1 MTLPL
6 KRAAAIGGGVIG
18 GGWIA
23 RLLLNGVDVAV
34 HDPNPEA
41 PRQVGELLEN
51 AARAYGRLGLAL
63 PPRGRLSF
71 HASIA
76 EAVAGAELVQESAP
90 EQEDLKIR
98 LLAEIDRHA
107 PADAIVGSST
117 SGLLPTRLQAGMRHP
132 ERLVVAHPFNPVY
145 LLPLVEIVG
154 GEKTSAAAIDRAKA
168 LYAGLGMKPLHVR
181 KEIDA
186 FIADRILEAYWREAL
201 WLVADGVATV
211 EEVDDAI
218 RYGAGLRW
226 AAMGTFQVYRIAGGE
241 AGMRHF
247 ISQFGPALKWP
258 WTKLMDVPELT
269 DDLIDTITE
278 QSDAQAGG
286 LGIRALER
294 KRDDCLTAIL
304 KALEGE
310 DWGAGAVLAGQRRA
324 LLGAP
329 AAETREPRPLA
340 LHAAD
345 VPEGWLDYN
354 GHMTEH
360 RYLEVFADASDALL
374 AHLGVDAA
382 YLAGGRSLYTAET
395 RIRYLREVKAG
406 TRLAVTTWLL
416 GHDEKRLSYVHEMTD
431 AATGAAVA
439 TGEHMLLHVDTGS
452 GGTVPM
458 PADLLAR
465 IAALEGVHRPLVPP
479 SYAGLGMRRL
489 GA

>member
-23 RLLLNGVDVAV
+23 RLILNGVDVAV
-34 HDPNPEA
+34 HDPNPQAE
-41 PRQVGELLEN
+41 RQVGEMLAN
-51 AARAYGRLGLAL
+51 AARAYDRLGLML
-63 PPRGRLSF
+63 PPRGNLSF

-90 EQEDLKIR
+90 EQEELKIR
-98 LLAEIDRHA
+98 LLTEIDRHA
-107 PADAIVGSST
+107 PADAIIGSST
-117 SGLLPTRLQAGMRHP
+117 SGLLPTRLQVEMRHP

-154 GEKTSAAAIDRAKA
+154 GEKTSTDAIARAKA
-168 LYAGLGMKPLHVR
+168 IYAGLGMKPLHVR

-201 WLVADGVATV
+201 WLVADGIATV

-258 WTKLMDVPELT
+258 WTKLTDVPELT
-269 DDLIDTITE
+269 DELIDEITA

-286 LGIRALER
+286 LGIRNLER

-310 DWGAGAVLAGQRRA
+310 NWGAGAVLAGQRARLA
-324 LLGAP
+324 ESV
-329 AAETREPRPLA
+329 AAERPARPLP
-340 LHAAD
+340 LHTAT
-345 VPEGWLDYN
+345 VPDEWVDYN

-360 RYLEVFADASDALL
+360 RYLEVFADASDALI
-374 AHLGVDAA
+374 AKLGVDAA
-382 YLAGGRSLYTAET
+382 YLAAGRSLYTVET

-406 TRLAVTTWLL
+406 ARLAVSTWLL
-416 GHDEKRLSYVHEMTD
+416 GHDDKRISYVHEMSD
-431 AATGAAVA
+431 ADTGEAVA
-439 TGEHMLLHVDTGS
+439 TGEHMLLHVDTAGS
-452 GGTVPM
+452 RATTM
-458 PADLLAR
+458 PAEMIAR
-465 IAALEGVHRPLVPP
+465 IVALEVEHRPATPP
-479 SYAGLGMRRL
+479 RYAGRGMKQLG
-489 GA
+489 